1 MGKSHQLNK
10 GAMKI
15 HLGFQRAMRALAPAP
30 APLAAAAA
38 LVASAGSAV
47 QRETTKCT
55 RRARRCMGSRSRQLK
70 GFASGPVRQ
79 HIAYKA
85 ASKREMVAKGAIS
98 RCKACK
104 G

>member
-1 MGKSHQLNK
+1 
-10 GAMKI
+10 
-15 HLGFQRAMRALAPAP
+15 
-30 APLAAAAA
+30 
-38 LVASAGSAV
+38 
-47 QRETTKCT
+47 
-55 RRARRCMGSRSRQLK
+55 MGSRSHQFK
-70 GFASGPVRQ
+70 GFSSGPVRQ